1 MGQWLLSTAEHLETI
16 ISIYADM
23 VYRLAFARCGNKYD
37 ADEIFQEVFLRY
49 VKKQPV
55 FHDEEHC
62 KAWLI
67 RVTINCAKKLGA
79 SSWKRK
85 TVPLVEELLWTEEE
99 DLNLYYELQKLPP
112 TYREVIHLFYYEDM
126 SIDHISRVLK
136 RKHSTIRTQLTRAR
150 AMLRNIMQEDDNV

>member
-1 MGQWLLSTAEHLETI
+1 M
-16 ISIYADM
+16 
-23 VYRLAFARCGNKYD
+23 
-37 ADEIFQEVFLRY
+37 
-49 VKKQPV
+49 
-55 FHDEEHC
+55 
-62 KAWLI
+62 
-67 RVTINCAKKLGA
+67 VTINCAKKLGA

-136 RKHSTIRTQLTRAR
+136 RKHSTVRTQADPLPVQC
-150 AMLRNIMQEDDNV
+150 MRNIMQEDDNV

>member
-1 MGQWLLSTAEHLETI
+1 MLPHGKEKQSLWL
-16 ISIYADM
+16 
-23 VYRLAFARCGNKYD
+23 K
-37 ADEIFQEVFLRY
+37 
-49 VKKQPV
+49 
-55 FHDEEHC
+55 
-62 KAWLI
+62 
-67 RVTINCAKKLGA
+67 NCF
-79 SSWKRK
+79 
-85 TVPLVEELLWTEEE
+85 WTEEE